1 MLGASPS
8 CHITPTTGTYIEY
21 APTKAIHKNCI
32 VAKAI
37 FQSKLYCCT
46 GKLYCCTVTHHG
58 GDGGDGGGDD
68 DCRRHSSRQRCFA
81 GVAIHSILVM
91 TNITIALWSRARL
104 ASGSQMWRH
113 ARAAI
118 RRIIQNA
125 RKVPPC
131 SIIFPSQ
138 TTTWALP
145 GYQSP
150 STDAESSFH
159 SDLDSV
165 YEVLWEAR
173 CEDSVYEV
181 LRGRLEIGG

>member
-1 MLGASPS
+1 MRLWTRIAMGNSGVQCS
-8 CHITPTTGTYIEY
+8 RT
-21 APTKAIHKNCI
+21 
-32 VAKAI
+32 
-37 FQSKLYCCT
+37 S
-46 GKLYCCTVTHHG
+46 
-58 GDGGDGGGDD
+58 
-68 DCRRHSSRQRCFA
+68 RRHSSRQPCFA

-104 ASGSQMWRH
+104 ASGSQMWCH

-131 SIIFPSQ
+131 SIISPSQ

-181 LRGRLEIGG
+181 LRGRLEIGGWPTGRANGVPSPFIEIEV